1 MCRLLLVS
9 AVVLLLGMPPA
20 GAGAQRSAAT
30 PTTRQSLAGLIAS
43 LSEPGGYFDTDNL
56 ISNERSY
63 LHVVLM
69 LRSLARQAGDNGV
82 YLGVGPDQNFSYI
95 AHLRPTLAIL
105 IDIRRDNSSDHLT
118 FGYGSHQCMGKN
130 LARMEMQI
138 FLEEV
143 TRRIPHM
150 KLSRQTFTYVPNT
163 SFRGPE
169 HLWVEW
175 DPALNPERRDRS
187 LLDVQ
192 VPAIPLM
199 KRFMKPQDHYTDIA
213 VHDNV
218 TCSIPESRSLL
229 ATIGI
234 AGEIVHTPGHSDD
247 SVSLL
252 LDDGSVFTGDLTLPS
267 LAEDRDRPTVV
278 ESWRLLRARGA
289 LVVYPGHGPARPIG
303 R

>member
-1 MCRLLLVS
+1 MADLPRPTIVNVGYRSTNYWVVSAGTSRLLVDLGYPGTMG
-9 AVVLLLGMPPA
+9 LLRANLERKGVPLSEIRYA
-20 GAGAQRSAAT
+20 LAT
-30 PTTRQSLAGLIAS
+30 HYHLDHAGLAQ
-43 LSEPGGYFDTDNL
+43 NL
-56 ISNERSY
+56 KS
-63 LHVVLM
+63 
-69 LRSLARQAGDNGV
+69 AG
-82 YLGVGPDQNFSYI
+82 
-95 AHLRPTLAIL
+95 
-105 IDIRRDNSSDHLT
+105 
-118 FGYGSHQCMGKN
+118 
-130 LARMEMQI
+130 
-138 FLEEV
+138 
-143 TRRIPHM
+143 
-150 KLSRQTFTYVPNT
+150 VP
-163 SFRGPE
+163 
-169 HLWVEW
+169 LLV
-175 DPALNPERRDRS
+175 
-187 LLDVQ
+187 LDVQ

-252 LDDGSVFTGDLTLPS
+252 LDDGSAFTGDLTLPS

-289 LVVYPGHGPARPIG
+289 LVVYPGQGPARPIG